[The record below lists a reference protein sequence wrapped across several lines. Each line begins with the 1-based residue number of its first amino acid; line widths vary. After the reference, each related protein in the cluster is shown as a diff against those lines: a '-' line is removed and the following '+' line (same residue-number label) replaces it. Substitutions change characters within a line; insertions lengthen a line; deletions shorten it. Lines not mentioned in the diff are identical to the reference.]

1 MIGAAVMVARIATG
15 EVEDTK
21 GKAPKS
27 GQGPQGWQ
35 PQGGERQYAVQSD
48 VYRREYPREP
58 HGAKDRSCF
67 ARLSAMGGLH
77 GL

>member
-27 GQGPQGWQ
+27 GQGAARLAAARW
-35 PQGGERQYAVQSD
+35 RKYAVQSD